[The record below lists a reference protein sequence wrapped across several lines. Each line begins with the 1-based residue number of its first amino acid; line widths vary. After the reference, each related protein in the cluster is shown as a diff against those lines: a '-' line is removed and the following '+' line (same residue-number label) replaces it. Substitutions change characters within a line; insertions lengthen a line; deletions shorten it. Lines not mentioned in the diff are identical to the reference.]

1 MFLPQWKKKR
11 PVETNLLEFFFWA
24 LKCSQIGILG
34 VELDISYMQTYIYAD
49 LQHYFLAI
57 REVYHYLNIHLL
69 YSEINL
75 IVLMLHSEE
84 STLNIHMLPH
94 MNEYKDDGTQ
104 RKESASGKILPK

>member
-1 MFLPQWKKKR
+1 M
-11 PVETNLLEFFFWA
+11 
-24 LKCSQIGILG
+24 
-34 VELDISYMQTYIYAD
+34 ELDISYMQTYIYAD

-57 REVYHYLNIHLL
+57 REVYHYLNKHLL

-84 STLNIHMLPH
+84 STLDIHMLPH